1 MESLDP
7 VARTMLIPLW
17 ARAAETRKKRPLVH
31 DARALEICDR
41 IDFDFGVF
49 RHAHGS
55 QIGCVVRG
63 LLYDAWT
70 EEFLRRHP
78 HGTVVEIGAGLSTR
92 FERIDNGT
100 ARWVDVDLP
109 AAIALRSEHILPTE
123 RRRFVAVSAADPSW
137 AERVEREMTRPSFF
151 VCEGTFMYLAPDDV
165 KAFLRT
171 LADRFGPT
179 AIALDSISPGVVR
192 HQRLHDAAKHMMDAP
207 FRWGTDDIREL
218 ERWDSR
224 LVVDEVLTLPDIA
237 DRFESR
243 VALHHR
249 IVGRLVRGL
258 APAFADAYRIAK
270 VLVRR

>member
-1 MESLDP
+1 MAGLDP

-17 ARAAETRKKRPLVH
+17 ARAEETRKKRPLVH
-31 DARALEICDR
+31 DERAREICDR
-41 IDFDFGVF
+41 IDFDFGIF

-70 EEFLRRHP
+70 ADFLRRHP
-78 HGTVVEIGAGLSTR
+78 HGTVVEIGAGLTTR
-92 FERIDNGT
+92 FERVDNGT
-100 ARWVDVDLP
+100 ARWIDVDLP
-109 AAIALRSEHILPTE
+109 AAIALRAEHIRPTE

-137 AERVEREMTRPSFF
+137 ADRVERELTRPCFF

-171 LADRFGPT
+171 LADRFAPT
-179 AIALDSISPGVVR
+179 AIALDSIAPSVVR
-192 HQRLHDAAKHMMDAP
+192 YQRLHDEAKHMMDAP
-207 FRWGTDDIREL
+207 FRWGSSDIREL
-218 ERWDSR
+218 ECWDSR

-237 DRFESR
+237 ERFAAR
-243 VALHHR
+243 VSFHHR
-249 IVGRLVRGL
+249 MAGRFVRFV
-258 APAFADAYRIAK
+258 APTFANAYRIAK